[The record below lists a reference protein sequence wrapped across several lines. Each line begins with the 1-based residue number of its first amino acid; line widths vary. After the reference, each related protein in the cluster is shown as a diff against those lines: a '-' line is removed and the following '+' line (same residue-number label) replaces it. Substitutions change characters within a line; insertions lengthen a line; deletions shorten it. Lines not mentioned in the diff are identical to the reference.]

1 MCIELCLHRNVLQ
14 TITQLFENFLKMPA
28 SFIYNFFHQ
37 FICSYVFYP
46 LAFLMGVDTKEN
58 NVFKVAELI
67 GYKTFINEFY
77 AYEKL
82 SVYINNR
89 ENLTWYE
96 SLPTIDNSTYT
107 GRWRFDGDD
116 IVYSDFNHTLKNGV
130 LTVIIK

>member
-1 MCIELCLHRNVLQ
+1 
-14 TITQLFENFLKMPA
+14 
-28 SFIYNFFHQ
+28 
-37 FICSYVFYP
+37 
-46 LAFLMGVDTKEN
+46 MGVDTKEN

-89 ENLTWYE
+89 ENLTWCE

-107 GRWRFDGDD
+107 GRWQFDGED